1 MKLSRCTRN
10 ITFHLAALAIL
21 FIAAT
26 PGSAQTSPPKTA
38 PTPVPKTVANNSI
51 PEAPEV
57 DGWERDDKFV
67 YSPASL
73 GFSYNY
79 NSTEAG
85 RITLY
90 VYDGGR
96 KAIPN
101 ELTGLVND
109 EFQKAKSDIKAA
121 ADAGYYQNVKMDKDE
136 TVTLGGSAGKVKSL
150 HVFMTFSSNGT
161 KLDSEIYLFA
171 YKNHFVKI
179 RATRP
184 SANKEDAKPL
194 LTAILSSIDSSFASN

>member
-1 MKLSRCTRN
+1 MNSNRPTKN
-10 ITFHLAALAIL
+10 FTFHLLIFAIVCAAIS
-21 FIAAT
+21 T
-26 PGSAQTSPPKTA
+26 NAQTGPAKTA
-38 PTPVPKTVANNSI
+38 PTPEPKPVVNNVI

-73 GFSYNY
+73 GYSYNY
-79 NSTEAG
+79 GSSEAG
-85 RITLY
+85 RVTLY
-90 VYDGGR
+90 VYNGGR
-96 KAIPN
+96 KTIAN
-101 ELTGLVND
+101 ELTGVVND

-121 ADAGYYQNVKMDKDE
+121 AEAGYYQNVKMEKDE
-136 TVTLGGSAGKVKSL
+136 TVTLGGTAGKVKSL
-150 HVFMTFSSNGT
+150 HVFMNFSSNGT

-171 YKNHFVKI
+171 YKNHFIKI

-194 LTAILSSIDSSFASN
+194 MAAILSAIDSTFASN